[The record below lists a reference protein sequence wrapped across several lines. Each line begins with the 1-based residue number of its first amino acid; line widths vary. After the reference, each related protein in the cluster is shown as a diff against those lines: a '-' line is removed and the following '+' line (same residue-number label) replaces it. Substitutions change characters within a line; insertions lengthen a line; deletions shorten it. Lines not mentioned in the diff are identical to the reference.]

1 MQKTMDCAIIGCGPA
16 GVSAALYAARANLSV
31 TVIGGD
37 ASALMKAEKIDNF
50 YGLPE
55 NMSGKALFETGLR
68 QLQKL
73 GVARIEDDVVDIV
86 WENGFTLTCAHGESV
101 SAASVIFCTGAK
113 RVRAPIENLQSFEG
127 RGVSYC
133 AICDA
138 FFYRNKAVAVLGSGA
153 YALHE
158 AIALLPVAASVT
170 LLTNGQ
176 ALKASFPETIEIIEK
191 PILTLRGDDKLEA
204 IGFTDG
210 SELAAA
216 GLFVAIGT
224 AGASDLARKLGVE
237 VRGSDIVVNEN
248 METMLPGLFAAGDCI
263 GGILQV
269 STAVAEGAKAGMSA
283 VRFLRGQ
290 A

>member
-1 MQKTMDCAIIGCGPA
+1 MRNTMDCVIIGCGPA
-16 GVSAALYAARANLSV
+16 GVSAALYVARANLKV

-37 ASALMKAEKIDNF
+37 ESALMKAEKIENY
-50 YGLPE
+50 YGLQE
-55 NMSGKALFETGLR
+55 SLMGKTLFEAGLR
-68 QLQKL
+68 QLERL
-73 GVARIEDDVVDIV
+73 GVERIRDDVVDIT
-86 WENGFTLTCAHGESV
+86 WENAFTLTCAGGEEID
-101 SAASVIFCTGAK
+101 AASVIFCTGAK
-113 RVRAPIENLQSFEG
+113 RMRASIENLQAFEG

-158 AIALLPVAASVT
+158 AMALLPVAESVT

-176 ALKASFPETIEIIEK
+176 PLAASYPETIKIIDK
-191 PILTLRGDDKLEA
+191 PIHALQGDDKLTSVCFA
-204 IGFTDG
+204 DG
-210 SELAAA
+210 DKLAAA

-237 VRGSDIVVNEN
+237 VRGSDIVTNEN
-248 METMLPGLFAAGDCI
+248 METMLPGLFAAGDCT

-283 VRFLRGQ
+283 VRFLRSRT
-290 A
+290 